1 MLDYRKLRSLS
12 CVLALALALAACGG
26 GSGGSDGPASMMET
40 DPDPAV
46 EAVEQRAAI
55 TAALQE
61 VEEAVD
67 ALDEVPTEVAL
78 AAAEDAVEAA
88 RAAVMDADALSTD
101 ETDNYDRT
109 ISLLERRL
117 APAAMRIAT
126 ARVEEARDV
135 LAAFDGPGIG
145 EISATVAHGTAP
157 VMTGTIFGSPLKQVT
172 GLETAAAGGSVTVG
186 AWRGGAYTA
195 SDEVAGVQDRIVF
208 HTDIAAPGTR
218 PFSGEGGKYD
228 KANGLDGEGNL
239 PIMDGIDA
247 TLIASSAFPTAAG
260 IREHPGSSGG
270 AVLLAGTFD
279 GAQGAYACTPAAESP
294 CTSSV
299 RHGGGIT
306 LAGGAGGWTFRPAEG
321 ATVLEPDG
329 DYRYFGWWLREA
341 GGGRFIGAFHAGV
354 GADANEF
361 ASLVALQGEARYS
374 GPAAGMVVIG
384 DEDGSPL
391 RAEAFTALAV
401 LTADFGDDVDAGTVE
416 GVVEEFL
423 VDGESMPW
431 SVALRPAV
439 IYTDGTAET
448 DSVTV
453 WTIDG
458 MEEPPQGAQ
467 TPTWRGQFHE
477 AAPDHVPT
485 AATGSFEASFGK
497 DHRMIGAF
505 GASRQQ

>member
-1 MLDYRKLRSLS
+1 MHTRRNPMIVWTAALI
-12 CVLALALALAACGG
+12 LALGLAACGG
-26 GSGGSDGPASMMET
+26 GSGGPVSML
-40 DPDPAV
+40 DP
-46 EAVEQRAAI
+46 AVEQRAAI
-55 TAALQE
+55 TASIRNARA
-61 VEEAVD
+61 AVA
-67 ALDEVPTEVAL
+67 ALDEEATEVAL
-78 AAAEDAVEAA
+78 AAAEEAVEAA
-88 RAAVMDADALSTD
+88 RTAVMDAGALTMD
-101 ETDNYDRT
+101 ETDGYSLT
-109 ISLLERRL
+109 IALLEEKL
-117 APAAMRIAT
+117 APAMMRI
-126 ARVEEARDV
+126 EEARTEEAAGV

-145 EISATVAHGTAP
+145 EISATVMHGAAP
-157 VMTGTIFGSPLKQVT
+157 IMTGTILGSPPKSVT
-172 GLETAAAGGSVTVG
+172 GLETAAAGGTVTVG
-186 AWRGGAYTA
+186 AWHGGAWTA

-208 HTDIAAPGTR
+208 HTDIAEPGTR

-228 KANGLDGEGNL
+228 DTNGLDGEGNL
-239 PIMDGIDA
+239 PILDGIDA

-260 IREHPGSSGG
+260 IREHPGGSGG
-270 AVLLAGTFD
+270 TVLLAGTFD

-299 RHGGGIT
+299 KHGGGIT

-321 ATVLEPDG
+321 ATVPVPDG

-341 GGGRFIGAFHAGV
+341 GGARFIGTFHAGV
-354 GADANEF
+354 GNAGNEF
-361 ASLVALQGEARYS
+361 ASLAALQGEARYR

-401 LTADFGDDVDAGTVE
+401 LTADFGDDVDPGMVE

-439 IYTDGTAET
+439 IYTDGAIEA

-458 MEEPPQGAQ
+458 MEEPPQGAPR
-467 TPTWRGQFHE
+467 PTWQGQFHE
-477 AAPDHVPT
+477 AAPDQVPT
-485 AATGSFEASFGK
+485 AATGTFEATFGK

-505 GASRQQ
+505 GATRQQ